1 MNVMN
6 KSGLPYFLTIDILSW
21 YNSNICLGLPVKE
34 EGNITLRPKS
44 LGLES
49 PVEIASAR
57 PLYRSTLIALN
68 IIQSLL
74 LHFSKHIHQ
83 VLMEESAT
91 HV

>member
-1 MNVMN
+1 M
-6 KSGLPYFLTIDILSW
+6 
-21 YNSNICLGLPVKE
+21 KE

-49 PVEIASAR
+49 PAEIASAR
-57 PLYRSTLIALN
+57 PLYRSTLIFVLIALN
-68 IIQSLL
+68 IVHSLL